1 MRSRLKVK
9 VEKRAAS
16 RRGHEG
22 REQNQATN
30 CNLTTHEFKQASHD
44 QEEGHDARQHHDGGL
59 EDRDLVG
66 AAAGHRRGK
75 WRRREGEVLFSL
87 RSMTL
92 GQRRKKKECPRVSRG
107 KERRTKQKQKQA
119 SKQEKKRPSLSPSPC
134 SLLKKK
140 SRRSKQK
147 KNAAQRLSIHPLR
160 ISPRAFQQKCA
171 SPSCSSL
178 SAWRFS
184 RPWYGRWKRLWA
196 SVVPV
201 PASSSLSSP
210 SKKKHSRLHPAP

>member
-119 SKQEKKRPSLSPSPC
+119 SKQEKKTPLSHSFTLLTVEKKKQAKQAEKKRRAASLHPSSSNLSQSLSTKMRFALLFLALCVAVLASMVRPLEAIVGFGC
-134 SLLKKK
+134 ARARILFSL
-140 SRRSKQK
+140 
-147 KNAAQRLSIHPLR
+147 
-160 ISPRAFQQKCA
+160 F
-171 SPSCSSL
+171 SL
-178 SAWRFS
+178 
-184 RPWYGRWKRLWA
+184 
-196 SVVPV
+196 
-201 PASSSLSSP
+201 
-210 SKKKHSRLHPAP
+210 